1 MKNVV
6 VIGGGHGQA
15 AVLRGIKDID
25 SIHLTTIVTVAD
37 DGGST
42 GKLRRDFQIPAMG
55 DIRGVMIALAESES
69 LLSTLMNYRFD
80 ETSETMGGHNL
91 GNIIL
96 TALTQSTG
104 SFMDAIS
111 MISKVL
117 KVKGNIVPS
126 TTQVIT
132 LYAIMEDGTIVR
144 GESNIPKVRNHIQKV
159 YYNEPVKATE
169 GAIQAIY
176 DADYIVYGAGSLYTS
191 ILPNIIIDDIK
202 QAIQQSKAKKIYFC
216 NPMTQSGE
224 TEFYTVED
232 HVKAIEDH
240 VQDKSALK
248 VCCFPRFGCV
258 IILVESCCA
267 TDSCC
272 KSCLISYGNKCCAS
286 ICKSLSCCVDLSLV
300 YASLVSDKL
309 VACSNEECF

>member
-15 AVLRGIKDID
+15 AVLRGLKDID
-25 SIHLTTIVTVAD
+25 SISLTTIVTVAD

-55 DIRGVMIALAESES
+55 DIRGVMIALAESET
-69 LLSTLMNYRFD
+69 LLSTLMDYRFD
-80 ETSETMGGHNL
+80 ESSETMGGHNL

-117 KVKGNIVPS
+117 KVKGHIVPS

-159 YYNEPVKATE
+159 YYKEKVKATDA
-169 GAIQAIY
+169 AIRAIY

-232 HVKAIEDH
+232 HVKAIENH
-240 VQDKSALK
+240 VQDKIDKVFVANDMIPNEVLK
-248 VCCFPRFGCV
+248 AYLLEHSTKVPLSDIEHEYEVELCSLLSFENR
-258 IILVESCCA
+258 LVRH
-267 TDSCC
+267 DS
-272 KSCLISYGNKCCAS
+272 KKVKEVFLKELG
-286 ICKSLSCCVDLSLV
+286 
-300 YASLVSDKL
+300 
-309 VACSNEECF
+309 E

>member
-15 AVLRGIKDID
+15 AVLRGLKDID
-25 SIHLTTIVTVAD
+25 SISLTTIVTVAD

-55 DIRGVMIALAESES
+55 DIRGVMIALAESET
-69 LLSTLMNYRFD
+69 LLSTLMEYRFD
-80 ETSETMGGHNL
+80 ESSETMGGHNL

-96 TALTQSTG
+96 TALTKSTG

-117 KVKGNIVPS
+117 KVKGHIVPS

-159 YYNEPVKATE
+159 YYKEKVKATDA
-169 GAIQAIY
+169 AIRAIS

-202 QAIQQSKAKKIYFC
+202 LAIQQSKAKKIYFC

-232 HVKAIEDH
+232 HVKAIESH
-240 VQDKSALK
+240 VQDKIDKVFVANDMIPNEVLK
-248 VCCFPRFGCV
+248 AYLAEHSTKVPLSDIEHEYEVELCSLLSFENR
-258 IILVESCCA
+258 LVRHDAKKVKEVFL
-267 TDSCC
+267 
-272 KSCLISYGNKCCAS
+272 KELG
-286 ICKSLSCCVDLSLV
+286 
-300 YASLVSDKL
+300 
-309 VACSNEECF
+309 E

>member
-15 AVLRGIKDID
+15 AVLRGLKDID
-25 SIHLTTIVTVAD
+25 SISLTTIVTVAD

-55 DIRGVMIALAESES
+55 DIRGVMIALAESET
-69 LLSTLMNYRFD
+69 LLSTLMEYRFD
-80 ETSETMGGHNL
+80 ESSETMGGHNL

-96 TALTQSTG
+96 TALTKSTG

-159 YYNEPVKATE
+159 YYKEKVKATDA
-169 GAIQAIY
+169 AIRAIY

-232 HVKAIEDH
+232 HVKAIESH
-240 VQDKSALK
+240 VQDKIDKVFVASDMIPNEVLK
-248 VCCFPRFGCV
+248 AYLLEHSTKVPLSEKEHEYEVELCSLLSFENR
-258 IILVESCCA
+258 LVRHDAKKVKEVFL
-267 TDSCC
+267 
-272 KSCLISYGNKCCAS
+272 KELG
-286 ICKSLSCCVDLSLV
+286 
-300 YASLVSDKL
+300 
-309 VACSNEECF
+309 E

>member
-202 QAIQQSKAKKIYFC
+202 KAIQQSKAKKIYFC

-240 VQDKSALK
+240 VQDKIDKVFVANDMIPNDVLK
-248 VCCFPRFGCV
+248 AYLAEHSTKVPLSKTEHDYEIELCSLLSFENR
-258 IILVESCCA
+258 LVRHDA
-267 TDSCC
+267 
-272 KSCLISYGNKCCAS
+272 NKV
-286 ICKSLSCCVDLSLV
+286 KEVFLKELG
-300 YASLVSDKL
+300 
-309 VACSNEECF
+309 E

>member
-15 AVLRGIKDID
+15 AVLRGLKDID
-25 SIHLTTIVTVAD
+25 SISLTTIVTVAD

-55 DIRGVMIALAESES
+55 DIRGVMIALAESET
-69 LLSTLMNYRFD
+69 LLSTLMDYRFD
-80 ETSETMGGHNL
+80 ESSETMGGHNL

-159 YYNEPVKATE
+159 YYKEKVKATDA
-169 GAIQAIY
+169 AIRAIY

-232 HVKAIEDH
+232 HVKAIENH
-240 VQDKSALK
+240 VQDKIDKVFVANDMIPNEVLK
-248 VCCFPRFGCV
+248 AYLLEHSTKVPLSDIEHEYEVELCSLLSFENR
-258 IILVESCCA
+258 LVRHDAKKVKEVFL
-267 TDSCC
+267 
-272 KSCLISYGNKCCAS
+272 KELG
-286 ICKSLSCCVDLSLV
+286 
-300 YASLVSDKL
+300 
-309 VACSNEECF
+309 E

>member
-15 AVLRGIKDID
+15 AVLRGLKDID
-25 SIHLTTIVTVAD
+25 SISLTTIVTVAD

-55 DIRGVMIALAESES
+55 DIRGVMIALAESET
-69 LLSTLMNYRFD
+69 LLSTLMDYRFD

-159 YYNEPVKATE
+159 YYKEKVKATDA
-169 GAIQAIY
+169 AIRAIC

-232 HVKAIEDH
+232 HVKAIESH
-240 VQDKSALK
+240 VQDKIDKVFVASDMIPNEVLK
-248 VCCFPRFGCV
+248 AYLAEHSTKVPLSDIEHEYEVELCSLLSFENR
-258 IILVESCCA
+258 LVRHDAKKVKEVFL
-267 TDSCC
+267 
-272 KSCLISYGNKCCAS
+272 KELG
-286 ICKSLSCCVDLSLV
+286 
-300 YASLVSDKL
+300 
-309 VACSNEECF
+309 E

>member
-1 MKNVV
+1 MKKVV

-15 AVLRGIKDID
+15 AVLRGLKDIEN
-25 SIHLTTIVTVAD
+25 IELTTIVTVAD

-55 DIRGVMIALAESES
+55 DIRGVMLALAEEET
-69 LLSTLMNYRFD
+69 LLNTLMNYRFD
-80 ETSETMGGHNL
+80 EQSETMGGHNL

-104 SFMDAIS
+104 SFMEAIT

-132 LYAIMEDGTIVR
+132 LYAVMEDGTIVR

-159 YYNEPVKATE
+159 YYNKPVKATSA
-169 GAIQAIY
+169 AIDAIRS
-176 DADYIVYGAGSLYTS
+176 ADYIVYGAGSLYTS
-191 ILPNIIIDDIK
+191 ILPNIIIEDIRL
-202 QAIQQSKAKKIYFC
+202 AIQQSKAKKVYFC

-232 HVKAIEDH
+232 HVRAIEDH
-240 VQDKSALK
+240 VQDKVDKVFVASDIIPNDVLK
-248 VCCFPRFGCV
+248 AYLKEHSTRVPLATNEHEYEVELCSLLSFDNR
-258 IILVESCCA
+258 LVRHNAQKVKAAFQKE
-267 TDSCC
+267 
-272 KSCLISYGNKCCAS
+272 L
-286 ICKSLSCCVDLSLV
+286 
-300 YASLVSDKL
+300 
-309 VACSNEECF
+309 EE

>member
-15 AVLRGIKDID
+15 AVLRGLKDID
-25 SIHLTTIVTVAD
+25 SISLTTIVTVAD

-55 DIRGVMIALAESES
+55 DIRGVMIALAESET
-69 LLSTLMNYRFD
+69 LLSTLMDYRF
-80 ETSETMGGHNL
+80 EESSETMGGHNL

-117 KVKGNIVPS
+117 KVKGHIVPS

-159 YYNEPVKATE
+159 YYKEKVKATDA
-169 GAIQAIY
+169 AIRAIY

-202 QAIQQSKAKKIYFC
+202 LAIQQSKAKKIYFC

-232 HVKAIEDH
+232 HVKAIENH
-240 VQDKSALK
+240 VQDKIDKVFVANDMIPNEVLK
-248 VCCFPRFGCV
+248 AYLAEHSTKVPLSDIEHEYEVELCSLLSFENR
-258 IILVESCCA
+258 LVRHDAKKVKEVFL
-267 TDSCC
+267 
-272 KSCLISYGNKCCAS
+272 KELG
-286 ICKSLSCCVDLSLV
+286 
-300 YASLVSDKL
+300 
-309 VACSNEECF
+309 E

>member
-96 TALTQSTG
+96 W
-104 SFMDAIS
+104 M
-111 MISKVL
+111 
-117 KVKGNIVPS
+117 
-126 TTQVIT
+126 
-132 LYAIMEDGTIVR
+132 LY
-144 GESNIPKVRNHIQKV
+144 
-159 YYNEPVKATE
+159 
-169 GAIQAIY
+169 
-176 DADYIVYGAGSLYTS
+176 L
-191 ILPNIIIDDIK
+191 
-202 QAIQQSKAKKIYFC
+202 
-216 NPMTQSGE
+216 
-224 TEFYTVED
+224 
-232 HVKAIEDH
+232 
-240 VQDKSALK
+240 
-248 VCCFPRFGCV
+248 
-258 IILVESCCA
+258 
-267 TDSCC
+267 
-272 KSCLISYGNKCCAS
+272 
-286 ICKSLSCCVDLSLV
+286 
-300 YASLVSDKL
+300 
-309 VACSNEECF
+309 

>member
-1 MKNVV
+1 MKKVV

-15 AVLRGIKDID
+15 AVLRGLKDIEN
-25 SIHLTTIVTVAD
+25 IELTTIVTVAD

-55 DIRGVMIALAESES
+55 DIRGVMLALAEEET
-69 LLSTLMNYRFD
+69 LLNTLMNYRFD
-80 ETSETMGGHNL
+80 EHSETMGGHNL

-104 SFMDAIS
+104 SFMEAIT

-117 KVKGNIVPS
+117 KVKGNIIPS

-132 LYAIMEDGTIVR
+132 LYAVMEDGTIVR

-159 YYNEPVKATE
+159 YYKEPVKATAD
-169 GAIQAIY
+169 AIDAIRN
-176 DADYIVYGAGSLYTS
+176 ADYIVYGAGSLYTS
-191 ILPNIIIDDIK
+191 ILPNIIIEDIRL
-202 QAIQQSKAKKIYFC
+202 AIQQSKAKKLYFC

-240 VQDKSALK
+240 VQDKVDKVFVANDIIPNDVLKAYLKEHSTRVPLEKVEHEYEVELCSLLSFDNRLVRHSAQK
-248 VCCFPRFGCV
+248 VK
-258 IILVESCCA
+258 A
-267 TDSCC
+267 TFQ
-272 KSCLISYGNKCCAS
+272 KEL
-286 ICKSLSCCVDLSLV
+286 
-300 YASLVSDKL
+300 
-309 VACSNEECF
+309 EE

>member
-15 AVLRGIKDID
+15 AVLRGLKDID
-25 SIHLTTIVTVAD
+25 SISLTTIVTVAD

-55 DIRGVMIALAESES
+55 DIRGVMIALAESET
-69 LLSTLMNYRFD
+69 LLSTLMDYRFD
-80 ETSETMGGHNL
+80 ESSETMGGHNL

-117 KVKGNIVPS
+117 KVKGHIVPS

-159 YYNEPVKATE
+159 YYKEKVKATDA
-169 GAIQAIY
+169 AIRAIY

-232 HVKAIEDH
+232 HVKAIENH
-240 VQDKSALK
+240 VQDKIDKVFVANDMIPNEVLK
-248 VCCFPRFGCV
+248 AYLLEHSTKVPLSEKEHEYEVELCSLLSFENR
-258 IILVESCCA
+258 LVRH
-267 TDSCC
+267 DS
-272 KSCLISYGNKCCAS
+272 KKVKEVFLKELG
-286 ICKSLSCCVDLSLV
+286 
-300 YASLVSDKL
+300 
-309 VACSNEECF
+309 E

>member
-1 MKNVV
+1 MKRVV

-15 AVLRGIKDID
+15 AVLRGLKDIEQ
-25 SIHLTTIVTVAD
+25 IELTTIVTVAD

-42 GKLRRDFQIPAMG
+42 GRLRQDFHMPAMG

-69 LLSTLMNYRFD
+69 LLSDLMNYRFD
-80 ETSETMGGHNL
+80 DTSETMGGHNL

-96 TALTQSTG
+96 TALTQTTG
-104 SFMDAIS
+104 SFMDAIARVS
-111 MISKVL
+111 QVL

-159 YYNEPVKATE
+159 YYEEKVKASAAAVE
-169 GAIQAIY
+169 AIQK
-176 DADYIVYGAGSLYTS
+176 ADYIIYGAGSLYTS
-191 ILPNIIIDDIK
+191 ILPNLIIDEIK
-202 QAIQQSKAKKIYFC
+202 EAIQKSSAKKIYFC

-232 HVKAIEDH
+232 HVQAIEEHLQDRIDEVYVANDEIPINILDLYLKENSTH
-240 VQDKSALK
+240 VPLRDAQHHYRVVECSLLNMDSGMIRHDAKKIKEIFLK
-248 VCCFPRFGCV
+248 ELG
-258 IILVESCCA
+258 E
-267 TDSCC
+267 
-272 KSCLISYGNKCCAS
+272 
-286 ICKSLSCCVDLSLV
+286 
-300 YASLVSDKL
+300 
-309 VACSNEECF
+309 